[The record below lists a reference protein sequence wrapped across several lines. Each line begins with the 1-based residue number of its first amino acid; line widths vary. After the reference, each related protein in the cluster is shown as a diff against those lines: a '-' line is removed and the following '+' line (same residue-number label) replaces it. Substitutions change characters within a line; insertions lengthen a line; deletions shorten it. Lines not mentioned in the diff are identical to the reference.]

1 MAEVTIEDRFHGTC
15 NLLLLHLRRAAKSND
30 LETGFNAARDM
41 GMLKPDQEQFIRECL
56 ALDERLQAGEP
67 LEGAIDMQLVKQLQA
82 CILSLN
88 TADPA

>member
-15 NLLLLHLRRAAKSND
+15 NLVILHLRRAAKSND
-30 LETGFNAARDM
+30 LEKGFATARDM
-41 GMLKPDQEQFIRECL
+41 GMLKPEQESFIRECFD
-56 ALDERLQAGEP
+56 LDGRLQAGDAVA
-67 LEGAIDMQLVKQLQA
+67 GIDEALVKKLQT